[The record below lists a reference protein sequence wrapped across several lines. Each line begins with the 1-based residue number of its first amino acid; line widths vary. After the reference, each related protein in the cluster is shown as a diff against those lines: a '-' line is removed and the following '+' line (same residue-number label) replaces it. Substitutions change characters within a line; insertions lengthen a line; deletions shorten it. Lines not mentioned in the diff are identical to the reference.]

1 MKFVIII
8 LIINLI
14 NGYNLKGN
22 KNLKI
27 ENNLKIDYNQ
37 VKLTKQNNIFIVNG
51 LIECENDY
59 KILYCGFNSINFE
72 INSHFTIFGGNETF
86 NSFCCINNN
95 ENMINYKCLNQL
107 YDKENEKTKS
117 KLNLNK
123 LKIKEDENN
132 WNINGKILYEW
143 DNCEKE
149 SKEYK
154 LFCEFFNISKPNKD
168 DFQELNSIIINCDGN
183 EININSTDKN
193 YNVFGCLLNNST
205 DYEINTIRGYI
216 VTNTQYVIIGVIC
229 GGTLLYVIVSIIFMY
244 RVCMNRNKKDIEESL
259 LDNQQ

>member
-37 VKLTKQNNIFIVNG
+37 VELTKQNNIFIING

-95 ENMINYKCLNQL
+95 ENMYYL
-107 YDKENEKTKS
+107 
-117 KLNLNK
+117 
-123 LKIKEDENN
+123 
-132 WNINGKILYEW
+132 
-143 DNCEKE
+143 
-149 SKEYK
+149 
-154 LFCEFFNISKPNKD
+154 
-168 DFQELNSIIINCDGN
+168 
-183 EININSTDKN
+183 
-193 YNVFGCLLNNST
+193 
-205 DYEINTIRGYI
+205 
-216 VTNTQYVIIGVIC
+216 
-229 GGTLLYVIVSIIFMY
+229 M
-244 RVCMNRNKKDIEESL
+244 KK
-259 LDNQQ
+259 